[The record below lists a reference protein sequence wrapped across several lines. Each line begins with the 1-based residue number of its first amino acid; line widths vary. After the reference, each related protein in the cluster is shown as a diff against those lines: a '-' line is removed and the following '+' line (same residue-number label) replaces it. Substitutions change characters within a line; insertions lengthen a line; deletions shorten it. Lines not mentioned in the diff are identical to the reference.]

1 MAWSRCV
8 SGTRLPGPAAF
19 FFAMPA
25 VACVAKATPTTVF
38 VVSVGVGT
46 LVVVA
51 LGVNRRGI
59 VEVLHFNCNRLQL
72 LERIKSTNGLEVL
85 SQAVWFNKAD
95 ITMLLGNFRKDVST
109 TLAYGIELLVKFMNV
124 FPTFQIF

>member
-1 MAWSRCV
+1 
-8 SGTRLPGPAAF
+8 
-19 FFAMPA
+19 MPA

-59 VEVLHFNCNRLQL
+59 LEVLHFNCNRLQL

-95 ITMLLGNFRKDVST
+95 ITMLLGNLRKDVST